1 MQEQWDGESNGMER
15 VMGWREQWGF
25 YCTPPYSP
33 STSQVWTRPG
43 VGVRAIPFCL
53 CSFPR
58 GNPPDGLISTQGC
71 DPTDPQ
77 QKAARCLS
85 PLCLQGLR
93 CPRGVPGAAPQPPS
107 SARPRSHPPSIC
119 PGSPPAAALIPT
131 PTSHPVPN
139 RCAQHPALPPPLHG
153 TVQRGRRRG
162 TVCVRIDEDV
172 GPRGEQNATHHRR
185 LNLFV
190 DGDARGWGGGLR
202 ALPWRWVGKGGNDLL
217 CCLG

>member
-1 MQEQWDGESNGMER
+1 
-15 VMGWREQWGF
+15 MGWREQWGF

-139 RCAQHPALPPPLHG
+139 CCAQHPALPPPLHG

-190 DGDARGWGGGLR
+190 DVDAMGLGGGLR